1 MDIPKT
7 KQEATRTCREVLF
20 NIEFRGTVLVV
31 IGANSA
37 GQALGRV
44 DAIRHLVPHIPR
56 SEELQ
61 VRETPKSPIRSPF
74 FSADYFLWLDSID
87 FSDDGG
93 CPVCGR

>member
-1 MDIPKT
+1 MDIPNTEQK
-7 KQEATRTCREVLF
+7 AARGLRETLF
-20 NIEFRGTVLVV
+20 NIEYQGRVLAV

-37 GQALGRV
+37 CQALGRV

-56 SEELQ
+56 NAELNA
-61 VRETPKSPIRSPF
+61 REAPPTPIRSAF

-87 FSDDGG
+87 SSDEGD